1 MQYRHQQI
9 IQNTA
14 KLRNLHDFAHTK
26 VQSIALCTTFYIL
39 VSIERS
45 VLWHSAIV
53 SARIDSKDKERFDE
67 FCNNVGLSASAAIN
81 MFIKSV
87 INEHRIPFEVREPT
101 ARYNA
106 KANDIEALK
115 KGIEQLNAGKGIVKT
130 LEELEA
136 MENG

>member
-1 MQYRHQQI
+1 M
-9 IQNTA
+9 
-14 KLRNLHDFAHTK
+14 HDFAHTK

-45 VLWHSAIV
+45 VIMAQATV

-106 KANDIEALK
+106 KASDIEALI
-115 KGIEQLNAGKGIVKT
+115 KGIKQLNAGKGIVKT

>member
-1 MQYRHQQI
+1 MAQA
-9 IQNTA
+9 T
-14 KLRNLHDFAHTK
+14 
-26 VQSIALCTTFYIL
+26 
-39 VSIERS
+39 
-45 VLWHSAIV
+45 V

-87 INEHRIPFEVREPT
+87 INEHRIPFEVREPI

-106 KANDIEALK
+106 KANDIKALK

>member
-1 MQYRHQQI
+1 MAQA
-9 IQNTA
+9 T
-14 KLRNLHDFAHTK
+14 
-26 VQSIALCTTFYIL
+26 
-39 VSIERS
+39 
-45 VLWHSAIV
+45 V

-87 INEHRIPFEVREPT
+87 INEHRIPFEVRDPI

-106 KANDIEALK
+106 KANDIEASK
-115 KGIEQLNAGKGIVKT
+115 KASNSSMQGKGIVKT

>member
-1 MQYRHQQI
+1 M
-9 IQNTA
+9 
-14 KLRNLHDFAHTK
+14 HDFAHIK
-26 VQSIALCTTFYIL
+26 IQSIALCSPFLYIG
-39 VSIERS
+39 SYRKER
-45 VLWHSAIV
+45 LMAQATV

-87 INEHRIPFEVREPT
+87 INEHRIPFEVREPI